1 MLLTGRR
8 QIFTDESEVTIQN
21 IQQII
26 SDAMLIHNENLR
38 EIQYLRNY
46 AKGIQPILD
55 RPKDIRPEI
64 NIKAVFNRAAQ
75 IIEFK
80 LNYEFGSPITFVQR
94 SKDDGSQGD
103 TDDKAVAKLNELL
116 NYAKKPSVD
125 LKIARNVKTCGV
137 GYRLIEPSQKKNRLI
152 KTTSLNPET
161 TFVVYRNDA
170 YREPILGV
178 TYFQNKNGTIRY
190 SAYSDTA
197 RYEFASSIIQDNSTL
212 AVIPR
217 FYPNV
222 IGEIPIVEYINDD
235 ERMSSFERVIS
246 LIDALNLANS
256 DRLNDIAQHVQSLL
270 WLNNAAIQKENLPNL
285 REYGIIETQSANGTN
300 AHVGYVESVL
310 NQSEVQT
317 LVDYI
322 NNQIDVIA
330 NVPGRQETGGGS
342 TGSAMN
348 LSNGWQA
355 AETAAKG
362 MEIVFTEGERRT
374 LDVIDGIIQ
383 NSDNVPSEL
392 SAINVSDIDP
402 KFSRN
407 KTYDL
412 ATKCSSLAALLN
424 VGVDGLTAFTVV
436 GLFTDPQLAWNNSK
450 EAVDKI
456 RLSGNKITK
465 ADTKNIVQNTT
476 EQPSKVSNVDE
487 GV

>member
-1 MLLTGRR
+1 MLTHA
-8 QIFTDESEVTIQN
+8 EN
-21 IQQII
+21 IV
-26 SDAMLIHNENLR
+26 
-38 EIQYLRNY
+38 EIKYLRNY
-46 AKGIQPILD
+46 VKGVQPILD
-55 RPKDIRPEI
+55 RVKEIRPEI

-75 IIEFK
+75 IVEFK

-94 SKDDGSQGD
+94 SKEDGSDGNI
-103 TDDKAVAKLNELL
+103 DDKAVAKLNELL

-125 LKIARNVKTCGV
+125 LQIARDMKTCGV
-137 GYRLIEPSQKKNRLI
+137 GYRLIEPNQKKNRLI

-161 TFVVYRNDA
+161 TFIVYRNDA

-178 TYFQNKNGTIRY
+178 TYFQNRDGNIRY
-190 SAYSDTA
+190 SAYSNST
-197 RYEFASSIIQDNSTL
+197 RYEFTAPMVSDSTSSIVNPST
-212 AVIPR
+212 
-217 FYPNV
+217 YPNI
-222 IGEIPIVEYINDD
+222 IGEIPIVEYINDH

-246 LIDALNLANS
+246 LIDALNTSNS
-256 DRLNDIAQHVQSLL
+256 DRLNDIAQHVQNLL
-270 WLNNAAIQKENLPNL
+270 WLNNADIDSDDIPKL
-285 REYGIIETQSANGTN
+285 REYGLIKTKSVNGIN
-300 AHVGYVESVL
+300 ASVSYVESVL
-310 NQSEVQT
+310 NQSETQT

-330 NVPGRQETGGGS
+330 NIPGRQETGGGS

-362 MEIVFTEGERRT
+362 MEIVFTESERRT
-374 LDVIDGIIQ
+374 LEVIDGIIQ
-383 NSDNVPSEL
+383 NSADVPPEL
-392 SAINVSDIDP
+392 SGLNIEDIDP

-450 EAVDKI
+450 DAVEKI
-456 RLSGNKITK
+456 RLSGRKVTK
-465 ADTKNIVQNTT
+465 SDADSIVQNTAN
-476 EQPSKVSNVDE
+476 QPSKVSNVDE